1 METRTRAKAA
11 PAKPAV
17 PAVPKGGSLS
27 GSSEKWNNP
36 LDDPAKANAEIAALL
51 EGSKSE
57 LPTISF
63 PADDLV
69 NLPGGLV
76 RNGSVI
82 KTALVRELNGS
93 DEEALARASQSGNPF
108 HFVDR
113 LLRCGVV
120 QIGETPATDELL
132 NELLVGDR
140 EALILGIRNAT
151 YGDKLDVDNWRCTN
165 CGTSADLSMALDN
178 IPTES
183 LEDPENEITFTVA
196 LRKGRVATVR
206 LANGGDQT
214 ALYDKKD
221 LTQAERESILLT
233 RCVSVI
239 TESSGI
245 TQSVAAFPSM
255 VLKMSIPDRH
265 KILDELTKRQPG
277 PKMDKIS
284 YKCDTCGEEVFVTV
298 GIGDLFLDIR
308 WI

>member
-1 METRTRAKAA
+1 METRTRAK
-11 PAKPAV
+11 PAGGKLTAGTKPAGMERV
-17 PAVPKGGSLS
+17 
-27 GSSEKWNNP
+27 NP
-36 LDDPAKANAEIAALL
+36 LDNPEKANAEIAALL
-51 EGSKSE
+51 EGTKSD

-69 NLPGGLV
+69 NLPGGLIKD
-76 RNGSVI
+76 GKVI
-82 KTALVRELNGS
+82 RTALVRELNGS

-120 QIGETPATDELL
+120 QIGDSTSTDALL
-132 NELLVGDR
+132 NEMLVGDR

-151 YGDKLDVDNWRCTN
+151 YGDKLNVDGWRCTN
-165 CGTSADLSMALDN
+165 CGASADLAMALDN
-178 IPTES
+178 IPLDT
-183 LEDPENEITFTVA
+183 LDDPASQINFEVN
-196 LRKGRVATVR
+196 LRKGRTAKVR
-206 LANGGDQT
+206 LANGADQT
-214 ALYDKKD
+214 ALYDKKE
-221 LTQAERESILLT
+221 LTQAERETILLS
-233 RCVSVI
+233 RCIFSI

-245 TQSVAAFPSM
+245 MQNIAAFPSL

-265 KILDELTKRQPG
+265 TILDELTRRQPG